1 MFNVYQIKKNPNFT
15 DSELQA
21 RLDIKFFGASEYKPE
36 HFSMYTKTAVCDAEH
51 CEEVFELMN
60 LWNDRE
66 KVYFWNGER
75 PYSLSVGDIVQHT
88 ESEEYYMVDEIGF
101 STVKVH

>member
-15 DSELQA
+15 DAELQA
-21 RLDIKFFGASEYKPE
+21 RLDIKFFGASEYKAE

-101 STVKVH
+101 STVKVQ